1 MVLQILFFMIITIV
15 AIPVAVLV
23 AQVFAALIYVKK
35 PLNTQINKSQNLTIL
50 MPAHNEALVIAKTI
64 NALVPTVNSAQQIL
78 VVADNCTDETADISR
93 NLGASVIERQHST
106 LRGKGY
112 ALDYGLQH
120 LKANP
125 PEIVIII
132 DADCIADAAAI
143 STLAHACIARQRPI
157 QALYLMQMQ
166 TNPSLKQ
173 RIAAFAW
180 VVKNHVRPLGF
191 KVLGLPCQLMGTG
204 MAFLWKDIAA
214 INLASGHIAEDMKL
228 GVDLA
233 RLNKAP
239 IFVPE
244 ALVTSVFPLDK
255 NATKTQRARWEHGH
269 LSIIVSDAPSLF
281 LEAIKTKNVQM
292 LGLAFDLIVPP
303 LAVLVIVLVCVWL
316 LGMLVYI
323 LTNNLTSF
331 TYASLVF
338 MFLFVAIMIAW
349 GFFGKQIISLKQ
361 LSYAPIYALAKI
373 PLYIKFFVNRQV
385 EWVRSKRD

>member
-50 MPAHNEALVIAKTI
+50 IPAHNEALVIAKTI

-93 NLGASVIERQHST
+93 NLGATVIERQHST

-143 STLAHACIARQRPI
+143 STLAHACIALQRPI
-157 QALYLMQMQ
+157 QALYSMQMQ

-214 INLASGHIAEDMKL
+214 VNLASGHIAEDMKL

-244 ALVTSVFPLDK
+244 ALVTSEFPLDK